1 MKENNLIT
9 EELVIVG
16 SRYGALTD
24 VLKPY
29 YEKGEPIEPENI
41 KKVLGSDVVYMQP
54 VSNPHD
60 PHAVGV
66 FLNTEKRLGFIWK
79 DQSCPLRKGM
89 LNHNKKY
96 IKARIKRINTK
107 HGLMIAETELPFEL
121 EDNISRCMDLD
132 ESWAMNI
139 PETVPS
145 ITEQSLS
152 LGFALL
158 CDELPEAEEW
168 NNTLNKRFENL
179 KRDLPADLSAHH
191 VKESHELYDK
201 MRKSAIREV
210 RVSCDDMLNAYVSR
224 GSREKMNRWANE
236 WLPGF
241 FREVAESDL
250 VGLFE
255 AANYTLE
262 RVEALLEQ
270 APANLFYLYI
280 FKRERFATHLYYAAL
295 PEDIYNRL
303 LTLLAVREAMIEK
316 KRKTAETN
324 RNMYEKLPDNRQEII
339 RRVEAYI
346 DRGDWQEPA
355 TNEYIK
361 AMMRQVLGVGA
372 QRLTADEEELSKT
385 LWDLFETGQG
395 ERVSVTFANLIGYFW
410 SYQYLPATMKGPKL
424 CQVFFRKENV
434 VYQNINKGRPGSDD
448 MPPRFKKV
456 LPLLDTYRPKTVTS
470 IEQE

>member
-1 MKENNLIT
+1 MTRRWILVIINYIKKLKVMKENNLIT

-29 YEKGEPIEPENI
+29 YENGEPIEPENI
-41 KKVLGSDVVYMQP
+41 KKVLGSDVVYVQP

-121 EDNISRCMDLD
+121 EENVSRCMDLD
-132 ESWAMNI
+132 EDWAVNI

-191 VKESHELYDK
+191 VKESHELYEK
-201 MRKSAIREV
+201 MR
-210 RVSCDDMLNAYVSR
+210 M
-224 GSREKMNRWANE
+224 
-236 WLPGF
+236 
-241 FREVAESDL
+241 
-250 VGLFE
+250 
-255 AANYTLE
+255 
-262 RVEALLEQ
+262 
-270 APANLFYLYI
+270 
-280 FKRERFATHLYYAAL
+280 
-295 PEDIYNRL
+295 RL
-303 LTLLAVREAMIEK
+303 L
-316 KRKTAETN
+316 
-324 RNMYEKLPDNRQEII
+324 
-339 RRVEAYI
+339 
-346 DRGDWQEPA
+346 
-355 TNEYIK
+355 
-361 AMMRQVLGVGA
+361 
-372 QRLTADEEELSKT
+372 
-385 LWDLFETGQG
+385 
-395 ERVSVTFANLIGYFW
+395 
-410 SYQYLPATMKGPKL
+410 
-424 CQVFFRKENV
+424 
-434 VYQNINKGRPGSDD
+434 
-448 MPPRFKKV
+448 
-456 LPLLDTYRPKTVTS
+456 
-470 IEQE
+470 